1 MLNPVKNLMK
11 DNELEGSVS
20 VISDEIT
27 ITGTVTSSGNLI
39 INGNVEGEINCESLE
54 IGPSGVVTG
63 TVKAGKCYLAGKLEG
78 KLSARTVNILSTGDL
93 NGRLSYGKLEIE
105 SGANIALKLRKTKQ
119 LMIRRLK
126 MKLLMR
132 RFKYV

>member
-1 MLNPVKNLMK
+1 MLNPVKNLMR
-11 DNELEGSVS
+11 DNDLEGSVS

-39 INGNVEGEINCESLE
+39 INGNVDGEINCESLE

-63 TVKAGKCYLAGKLEG
+63 TVKAGQCLLAGKLEG
-78 KLSARTVNILSTGDL
+78 KLSARTVNIASTGDL

-105 SGANIALKLRKTKQ
+105 TGASIALKLRKTKQ
-119 LMIRRLK
+119 LSDIS
-126 MKLLMR
+126 
-132 RFKYV
+132 VENSVGNEEQ

>member
-1 MLNPVKNLMK
+1 MLNPVKNLMR
-11 DNELEGSVS
+11 DNDLEGSVS

-39 INGNVEGEINCESLE
+39 INGNVDGEINCESLE

-63 TVKAGKCYLAGKLEG
+63 TVKAGQCLLAGKLEG
-78 KLSARTVNILSTGDL
+78 KLSARTVNIASTGDL

-105 SGANIALKLRKTKQ
+105 TGANIALKLRKTTQ
-119 LMIRRLK
+119 LSDISVENSDGK
-126 MKLLMR
+126 EEQ
-132 RFKYV
+132 

>member
-1 MLNPVKNLMK
+1 MLNPVKNLMR
-11 DNELEGSVS
+11 DNDLEGSVS

-39 INGNVEGEINCESLE
+39 INGNVDGEINCESLE

-63 TVKAGKCYLAGKLEG
+63 TVKAGQCLLAGKLEG
-78 KLSARTVNILSTGDL
+78 KLSARTVNIASTGDL

-105 SGANIALKLRKTKQ
+105 TGANIALKLRKTKQ
-119 LMIRRLK
+119 LSDIS
-126 MKLLMR
+126 
-132 RFKYV
+132 VENSIGNEEQ

>member
-1 MLNPVKNLMK
+1 MK
-11 DNELEGSVS
+11 DNELQGSVS

-39 INGNVEGEINCESLE
+39 VNGNVDGEINCESLQ

-63 TVKAGKCYLAGKLEG
+63 TVKAGQCNLAGKLEG

-105 SGANIALKLRKTKQ
+105 TGAIIALKLRKTKQ
-119 LMIRRLK
+119 LSNLPNENQDISEEI
-126 MKLLMR
+126 
-132 RFKYV
+132 

>member
-39 INGNVEGEINCESLE
+39 INGNVDGEINCESLD
-54 IGPSGVVTG
+54 IGPTGVVTG
-63 TVKAGKCYLAGKLEG
+63 TVKAGQCNLAGKLEG

-105 SGANIALKLRKTKQ
+105 TGANIALKLRKTKQ
-119 LMIRRLK
+119 LSDIPNESQDTSEEI
-126 MKLLMR
+126 
-132 RFKYV
+132 